1 MARPVTS
8 KVKKFSLAES
18 EVIEENERILSQ
30 KTEQHT
36 PAAKV
41 ETAPHDVAQPNT
53 EPQQS
58 DVVQPQTTTQT
69 ATSKPQSVVTDPE
82 TTPQQPAPTKQT
94 SSTPAPQS
102 VVTAPETTP
111 QQPAPTEQT
120 SAAPAGS
127 PATDGLE
134 ELAAMRKPKGK
145 KTENGIT
152 VYVPMEYYER
162 IALMKM
168 RTGIPIRDLA
178 LQAVIEFIDRNMA

>member
-1 MARPVTS
+1 MARPVKS
-8 KVKKFSLAES
+8 KVQRFSLAES

-30 KTEQHT
+30 KTERHT
-36 PAAKV
+36 PAAKE
-41 ETAPHDVAQPNT
+41 ETAPHDAAQPDT

-58 DVVQPQTTTQT
+58 DAVQPQTETQT
-69 ATSKPQSVVTDPE
+69 TASTSQSVAVTPE
-82 TTPQQPAPTKQT
+82 SESQQSAPTGQT
-94 SSTPAPQS
+94 SSAS
-102 VVTAPETTP
+102 
-111 QQPAPTEQT
+111 
-120 SAAPAGS
+120 AGS

-178 LQAVIEFIDRNMA
+178 LQAVVEFIDRNMA

>member
-41 ETAPHDVAQPNT
+41 ETAPHDVTQPDT

-58 DVVQPQTTTQT
+58 DAVQPQTTTQT
-69 ATSKPQSVVTDPE
+69 ATST
-82 TTPQQPAPTKQT
+82 
-94 SSTPAPQS
+94 PQS
-102 VVTAPETTP
+102 VVTAPGTTP

-134 ELAAMRKPKGK
+134 ELAAMCKPKGK

>member
-1 MARPVTS
+1 MARPVAS
-8 KVKKFSLAES
+8 KVKRFDLAKS

-36 PAAKV
+36 PTAKV
-41 ETAPHDVAQPNT
+41 DTAPHDVAQPDT

-58 DVVQPQTTTQT
+58 DAVQLQTTTQT
-69 ATSKPQSVVTDPE
+69 ATST
-82 TTPQQPAPTKQT
+82 
-94 SSTPAPQS
+94 PQS

-120 SAAPAGS
+120 SSASAGS
-127 PATDGLE
+127 SATDGLE